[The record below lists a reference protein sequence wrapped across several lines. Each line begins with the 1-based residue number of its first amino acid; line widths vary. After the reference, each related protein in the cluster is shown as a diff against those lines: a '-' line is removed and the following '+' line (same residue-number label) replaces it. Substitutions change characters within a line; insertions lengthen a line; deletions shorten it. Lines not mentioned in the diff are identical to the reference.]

1 MSYRDPSSLV
11 ICLKGMTR
19 GTGTGINL
27 LCIDYYYRGRIPRA
41 VVPFLVIDI
50 ALLLRW
56 EREVWPLVTG
66 GDRYRV
72 YINAGTRM
80 GLPHHFHMLL
90 EHVCMWTERQL
101 FRSSSRRMAF

>member
-27 LCIDYYYRGRIPRA
+27 LCIDYYYRGRISRA

-50 ALLLRW
+50 ALLSVPT
-56 EREVWPLVTG
+56 EVG
-66 GDRYRV
+66 
-72 YINAGTRM
+72 AGSLAV
-80 GLPHHFHMLL
+80 GH
-90 EHVCMWTERQL
+90 WW
-101 FRSSSRRMAF
+101 